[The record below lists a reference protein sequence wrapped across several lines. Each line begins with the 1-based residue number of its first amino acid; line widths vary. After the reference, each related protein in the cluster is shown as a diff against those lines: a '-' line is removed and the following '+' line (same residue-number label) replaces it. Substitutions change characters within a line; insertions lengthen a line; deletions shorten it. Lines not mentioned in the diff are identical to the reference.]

1 MRGASSST
9 ADTEHRVN
17 RYDCRCL
24 DAGDL
29 EGLVDLFADAD
40 YDAPDEGALEIE
52 LEGYGYRWFRA
63 RLTG

>member
-1 MRGASSST
+1 
-9 ADTEHRVN
+9 
-17 RYDCRCL
+17 
-24 DAGDL
+24 
-29 EGLVDLFADAD
+29 LFADAD